1 MTLTL
6 APLTLKTLRCHWCGP
21 FLVRR
26 WTIVDPHSVAID
38 RPAISKSQTT
48 AQQEKPSGH
57 GAAVVKPYSSQPT
70 FARGCMGQP
79 LQPHIDPEVST
90 SQFIGGGGCPVQLLV
105 KIGCEN
111 RRLQCGM
118 VRLQF
123 NHYLLRRQVWPC
135 GPRFGG
141 SWSRQQ

>member
-1 MTLTL
+1 M
-6 APLTLKTLRCHWCGP
+6 AHFWSGDGP
-21 FLVRR
+21 
-26 WTIVDPHSVAID
+26 IVDPHSVAID
-38 RPAISKSQTT
+38 RAAISKSQTT

-57 GAAVVKPYSSQPT
+57 GAAVVKPYCSQPT

-118 VRLQF
+118 VRTSIQPLPAQKAGLTLWAKVWW
-123 NHYLLRRQVWPC
+123 LLIKATIRIKENTHWM
-135 GPRFGG
+135 
-141 SWSRQQ
+141 